1 MACGNSAHWRCCWRR
16 DVGAESLTATV
27 SPSTLQA
34 SLFDALVLDRDAVLG
49 GQLWRLWSGHWVHL
63 DLRHAAVNL
72 LALALIA
79 ARMRQLRPLLSASL
93 LMMPLSAV
101 LLLLAVPDLQWYA
114 GLSGLLHGWA
124 AWLLLRQGGR
134 VALAGAA
141 LLAGKLLWEQ
151 LAPAADDATFQVIHA
166 AHLAGAL
173 VGVALALPGAL
184 RRQRLRPR

>member
-1 MACGNSAHWRCCWRR
+1 
-16 DVGAESLTATV
+16 V

-63 DLRHAAVNL
+63 DLRHAAINL
-72 LALALIA
+72 VALALLALIA
-79 ARMRQLRPLLSASL
+79 VRMQQLRPLLDASL
-93 LMMPLSAV
+93 LMMPLSAAA
-101 LLLLAVPDLQWYA
+101 LLLAVPDLQWYA

-141 LLAGKLLWEQ
+141 LLAGKLVWEQ
-151 LAPAADDATFQVIHA
+151 VAPVADDATFQVIHA

-173 VGVALALPGAL
+173 VGAALALPGAL
-184 RRQRLRPR
+184 RRRRLRTR

>member
-1 MACGNSAHWRCCWRR
+1 M
-16 DVGAESLTATV
+16 

>member
-1 MACGNSAHWRCCWRR
+1 M
-16 DVGAESLTATV
+16 

-34 SLFDALVLDRDAVLG
+34 SLFDALVLDRDAVFG

-63 DLRHAAVNL
+63 DLRHAAINL
-72 LALALIA
+72 IALALLALIA
-79 ARMRQLRPLLSASL
+79 MRMRQLRPLLAASL
-93 LMMPLSAV
+93 WMMPLSAAG
-101 LLLLAVPDLQWYA
+101 LLLAAPDLQWYA

-124 AWLLLRQGGR
+124 AWLLLRRGGR

-151 LAPAADDATFQVIHA
+151 LAPAADDAAFPVIHA

-173 VGVALALPGAL
+173 VGAALALPGAL
-184 RRQRLRPR
+184 RRLRTR